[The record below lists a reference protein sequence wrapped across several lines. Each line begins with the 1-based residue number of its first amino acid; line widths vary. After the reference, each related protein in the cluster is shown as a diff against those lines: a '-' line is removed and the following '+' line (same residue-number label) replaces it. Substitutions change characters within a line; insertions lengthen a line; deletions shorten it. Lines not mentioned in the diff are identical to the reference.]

1 MTAGVRQEPREATRP
16 RRRRRTRLPALLA
29 VLVGLAGVGYRLAL
43 LLADAPPTNSD
54 EATMGLAAL
63 HIARG
68 EGFPVWFYG
77 QAYMGTL
84 EAYLAAPLVA
94 LAGPSV
100 LVLRLP
106 ALALYAL
113 FLALSWRLT
122 RRLGGDRWFALLVVA
137 VLALGSDRVIKNQ
150 LIAGGG
156 YPELNPAG
164 MALALLTVGLCAGVP
179 GARLPRGAAVAKAAA
194 PGAAAGAAA
203 RLPRW
208 AAWGLVSGLL
218 LWSDPLIL
226 PFVLA
231 LGAVLA
237 GYRRRELIGRAG
249 AALAAGL
256 LLGAAPM
263 LLDSLRHGRN
273 PLAAVL
279 TASGA
284 DAAASWGERL
294 YGGLVLGPPLAMGF
308 CSPGHCA
315 GWQLWWA
322 PAFVVLLLLAAITAW
337 RTLRRPLSAAD
348 LGHFPFAANG
358 NCPRSGDDPAGATE
372 RRVSAAV
379 RLALLAGAAAVLAA
393 YTASSAAG
401 RTPIESA
408 RYLSLLAVA
417 TPALLWPLW
426 TTARRAGLRPFPRH
440 LGEPVGP
447 ELPGVRQVGE
457 LAVSDVAGARQVGEL
472 AVSDVA
478 GARQV
483 GELASIGRGAGRMR
497 TRAAGMVAVAVL
509 AGMLGTGAV
518 ATAGAIGGVPA
529 THAEADR
536 HRALVDTLG
545 ALGVRHVRGGYW
557 TCNRLTFATGEDVR
571 CAVVDDALRPGFD
584 RLPAYRRAVD
594 ADPDAAWVAPAGSP
608 LAARLDERLGPGP
621 GALDLV
627 TVAGWRIYLPR
638 H

>member
-1 MTAGVRQEPREATRP
+1 MTAGVRQEPREASRP
-16 RRRRRTRLPALLA
+16 RTPRRPRLPALLA
-29 VLVGLAGVGYRLAL
+29 LLVGLAGVGYRLAL

-63 HIARG
+63 HIARA
-68 EGFPVWFYG
+68 EDFPVWFYG

-94 LAGPSV
+94 LAGPST
-100 LVLRLP
+100 LALRLP

-122 RRLGGDRWFALLVVA
+122 RRLGGDPWFGLLVIA
-137 VLALGSDRVIKNQ
+137 FLALGSDRVVKNQ

-164 MALALLTVGLCAGVP
+164 VALALLTVGLCNG
-179 GARLPRGAAVAKAAA
+179 GSG
-194 PGAAAGAAA
+194 A

-218 LWSDPLIL
+218 LWVDPLVL
-226 PFVLA
+226 PYVLGT
-231 LGAVLA
+231 GAVLVA
-237 GYRRRELIGRAG
+237 RRRRELAG
-249 AALAAGL
+249 PAGPVVAATL

-279 TASGA
+279 AASGG

-294 YGGLVLGPPLAMGF
+294 YGGLVLGPPLALGF

-315 GWQLWWA
+315 RWQLWWA
-322 PAFVVLLLLAAITAW
+322 PVFLVLLLLGAITAW
-337 RTLRRPLSAAD
+337 RALSPAD
-348 LGHFPFAANG
+348 LGRFPFATNG
-358 NCPRSGDDPAGATE
+358 NCPRSGGEPARVTE

-393 YTASSAAG
+393 YAASSAAG

-408 RYLSLLAVA
+408 RYLSVLAVA
-417 TPALLWPLW
+417 APALLWPLW
-426 TTARRAGLRPFPRH
+426 SAARRTGLWPRPA
-440 LGEPVGP
+440 EP
-447 ELPGVRQVGE
+447 PGVRQVGAME
-457 LAVSDVAGARQVGEL
+457 
-472 AVSDVA
+472 
-478 GARQV
+478 
-483 GELASIGRGAGRMR
+483 SIDRGAGGPGRL
-497 TRAAGMVAVAVL
+497 RAAGIVAIAVL

-518 ATAGAIGGVPA
+518 TTAGAIRAAPA

-536 HRALVDTLG
+536 HRALIDTLG
-545 ALGVRHVRGGYW
+545 ALGVRHVRAGYW

-571 CAVVDDALRPGFD
+571 CAVVDDELRPGFD

-594 ADPDAAWVAPAGSP
+594 PDPDAAWVAPAGSP
-608 LAARLDERLGPGP
+608 LADRLDRRLGPGR
-621 GALDLV
+621 GALDVV

-638 H
+638 R